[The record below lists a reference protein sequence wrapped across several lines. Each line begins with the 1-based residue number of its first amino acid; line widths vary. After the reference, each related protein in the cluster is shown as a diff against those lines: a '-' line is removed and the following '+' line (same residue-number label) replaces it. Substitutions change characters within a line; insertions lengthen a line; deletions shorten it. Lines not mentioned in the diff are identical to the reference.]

1 MSEELDTFREL
12 PDMGQILAQRLAQK
26 GMANGPLPPPG
37 TVDPY
42 QVMLARKQAALRG
55 EPVKQPDLPPVQQW
69 PEEDVKALEDYC
81 KRMGIMG
88 FATKMN
94 PKIALMQLKQQ
105 MGDYSGVPLEDR
117 IPEGYEKIG
126 TPSNTYSP
134 SYPYSAAVKAP
145 EKKQILHG

>member
-1 MSEELDTFREL
+1 MSEEYPQL
-12 PDMGQILAQRLAQK
+12 PDIGQVLQQRIAAR
-26 GMANGPLPPPG
+26 ANPGALPSPG

-42 QVMLARKQAALRG
+42 EVMLQRKKQAESGIVAPIT
-55 EPVKQPDLPPVQQW
+55 EPVQQW

-94 PKIALMQLKQQ
+94 PKIALMQLKQK

-126 TPSNTYSP
+126 TKNTYSP
-134 SYPYSAAVKAP
+134 DYPYSSAIKPA
-145 EKKQILHG
+145 EKKQVIHG